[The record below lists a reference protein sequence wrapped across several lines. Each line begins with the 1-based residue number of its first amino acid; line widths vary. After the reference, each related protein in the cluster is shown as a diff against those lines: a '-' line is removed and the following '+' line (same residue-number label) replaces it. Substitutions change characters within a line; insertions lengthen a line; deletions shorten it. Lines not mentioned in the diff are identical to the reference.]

1 MTTPVNIEIQAVR
14 QLTDAGYLWDDSLY
28 AFRRVRRVGRETTQ
42 QYWNSPPLVVAF
54 EELEDHGLVLRD
66 RNVGGVRAAASTD
79 PNEGLRWLA
88 ERIKQNSAGH

>member
-14 QLTDAGYLWDDSLY
+14 LLTDAGYLWDDSLY

-42 QYWNSPPLVVAF
+42 QYLNSPPLAIAF

-66 RNVGGVRAAASTD
+66 RNVGGAGTTASTD
-79 PNEGLRWLA
+79 PSEGFRWLA